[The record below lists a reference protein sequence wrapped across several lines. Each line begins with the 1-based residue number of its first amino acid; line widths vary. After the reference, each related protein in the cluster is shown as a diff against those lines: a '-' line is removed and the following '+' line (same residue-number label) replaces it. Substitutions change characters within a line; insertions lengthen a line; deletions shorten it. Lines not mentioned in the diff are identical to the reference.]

1 MRLSQENK
9 WATDQLVVQLNWK
22 NDSQKLLNELFQLR
36 EIFVQK
42 EVRLVQNSLS
52 QLSQVNVEKKL
63 LQNFEVEYIIPRE
76 YDIIKQDD
84 RFFWANYDPKK
95 SDEIKNIFI
104 FHLNPILLIYSLR
117 F

>member
-36 EIFVQK
+36 GNICSKSEISTKF
-42 EVRLVQNSLS
+42 LS

-84 RFFWANYDPKK
+84 RFFGL
-95 SDEIKNIFI
+95 ITTQKNQMK
-104 FHLNPILLIYSLR
+104 
-117 F
+117 